1 MKINSTNNNMDL
13 VSIITPTYNSEKY
26 IKETISSV
34 LSQTYQNWE
43 MIIVDDCSTDNTV
56 RIIEEEMEKNSRIRF
71 IQLQENQGAAV
82 ARNTAINYANGRY
95 IAFLDSDDLWEMNKL
110 EVQVS
115 FMNMN
120 NIPFSYTSYKIIN
133 ENGEETGK
141 VVNVPE
147 KIDYNQLLKNTI
159 IGCLTVMLDINKF
172 GRVQMPNMRTR
183 QDTALWLLILKQGY
197 IAYGIQQPL
206 AKYRK
211 KSGSISSNKLKM
223 AKQNWKLY
231 REIENLSLVKSIWCF
246 LNYAYNGIKKNL

>member
-1 MKINSTNNNMDL
+1 MDL

-26 IKETISSV
+26 IKETINSV

-95 IAFLDSDDLWEMNKL
+95 IAFLDSDNLWEMNKL

-223 AKQNWKLY
+223 AKQN
-231 REIENLSLVKSIWCF
+231 
-246 LNYAYNGIKKNL
+246 

>member
-95 IAFLDSDDLWEMNKL
+95 IAFLDSDNLWEMNKL

-115 FMNMN
+115 FLNMN

-159 IGCLTVMLDINKF
+159 IGCLTVMLDINEF

-183 QDTALWLLILKQGY
+183 QDTALWLSILKQGY

>member
-26 IKETISSV
+26 IKETINSV

-183 QDTALWLLILKQGY
+183 QDTALWLSILKQGY

>member
-1 MKINSTNNNMDL
+1 MDL

-26 IKETISSV
+26 IKETINSV

-183 QDTALWLLILKQGY
+183 QDTALWLSILKQGY

>member
-26 IKETISSV
+26 IKETINSV

-183 QDTALWLLILKQGY
+183 QDTALWLSILKQGY

-246 LNYAYNGIKKNL
+246 FKLCI

>member
-56 RIIEEEMEKNSRIRF
+56 RIIEEEMEKDSRIRF
-71 IQLQENQGAAV
+71 IQLQKNQGAAV

-159 IGCLTVMLDINKF
+159 IGCLTVMLDINEF

-183 QDTALWLLILKQGY
+183 QDTALWLSILKQGY
-197 IAYGIQQPL
+197 SAYGIQQPL